1 MYSKIFNLYFSKDRH
16 PGNNIISEEY
26 FQASVDLEG
35 KRVANGSLKQNV
47 KDLVKLHYGD
57 DITEIE
63 YSRSPLRDY
72 YHLCTEELSN
82 SELGKLYFNL
92 MSMTYKGM
100 ELVDLVYK
108 ENGAQAVANFL
119 YSAKYNYFHR
129 VSIED
134 YEYYNPIPF
143 KFFLSLDHKKFMPRT
158 SQEMLFFKKVISPRA
173 YGKFVA
179 LSTKRMDRYRDRYSR
194 YLNRYFTT
202 EDFTAKFR
210 FNANF
215 TKMVTRKIIMKDK
228 LQTLDEWLSLYK
240 LTPIEYYSCFSIKSD
255 TVTPR
260 MELICSKAGMDT
272 RRFIFNSLILSLEKH
287 IANPFYGEKGHA
299 NPERSI
305 AISHSKFLKET
316 EGTPSF

>member
-26 FQASVDLEG
+26 FQASVELEG
-35 KRVANGSLKQNV
+35 KRKANGSLKQNV
-47 KDLVKLHYGD
+47 KDLVKLCYGKE
-57 DITEIE
+57 ITEIE

-72 YHLCTEELSN
+72 YHLCTEEFSH
-82 SELGKLYFNL
+82 SELGKLYFDL

-134 YEYYNPIPF
+134 YEYYNPVPF
-143 KFFLSLDHKKFMPRT
+143 RFFLSLDHKKFMPKT
-158 SQEMLFFKKVISPRA
+158 SQEMLFYKKIISPKA

-179 LSTKRMDRYRDRYSR
+179 LSTKKMERYRDCYSR
-194 YLNRYFTT
+194 YLNHYLGT
-202 EDFTAKFR
+202 EGERTSFR
-210 FNANF
+210 FNPNF
-215 TKMVTRKIIMKDK
+215 TRMVTRKIIMKDK
-228 LQTLDEWLSLYK
+228 LQMLDEWLKLYN
-240 LTPIEYYSCFSIKSD
+240 LTPIQYYSCFSIKSD
-255 TVTPR
+255 TVTPHI
-260 MELICSKAGMDT
+260 ELICEKAGMDT
-272 RRFIFNSLILSLEKH
+272 KRFLYNSLILSLEKH

-299 NPERSI
+299 NTERSL
-305 AISHSKFLKET
+305 AIQSSKFLKET

>member
-26 FQASVDLEG
+26 FQTSVELEG

-47 KDLVKLHYGD
+47 KDLVKLHYGKE
-57 DITEIE
+57 ITEIE

-72 YHLCTEELSN
+72 YHLCTEELSH
-82 SELGKLYFNL
+82 SELGKLYFDL

-100 ELVDLVYK
+100 ELVDFVYK

-134 YEYYNPIPF
+134 YEYYNPVPF
-143 KFFLSLDHKKFMPRT
+143 RFFLSLDHKKFMPKT

-179 LSTKRMDRYRDRYSR
+179 LSTKKMERYRDCYSR
-194 YLNRYFTT
+194 YLNHYLGT
-202 EDFTAKFR
+202 EGKRTSFR
-210 FNANF
+210 FNPNF
-215 TKMVTRKIIMKDK
+215 TRMVTRKIIMKDK
-228 LQTLDEWLSLYK
+228 LQMLDEWLKLYN
-240 LTPIEYYSCFSIKSD
+240 LTPIQYYSCFSIKSD
-255 TVTPR
+255 TVTPHI
-260 MELICSKAGMDT
+260 ELICEKAGMDT
-272 RRFIFNSLILSLEKH
+272 KRFLYNALILSLEKH

-299 NPERSI
+299 NPERSL
-305 AISHSKFLKET
+305 AIQSSKFLKET

>member
-26 FQASVDLEG
+26 FQASVELEG
-35 KRVANGSLKQNV
+35 KRIANGSLKQNV
-47 KDLVKLHYGD
+47 KDLVKLHYGKE
-57 DITEIE
+57 ITEIE

-72 YHLCTEELSN
+72 YHLCTEELSH
-82 SELGKLYFNL
+82 SELGKLYFDL

-119 YSAKYNYFHR
+119 YSAKYNYFHK

-134 YEYYNPIPF
+134 YDTYNPVPF
-143 KFFLSLDHKKFMPRT
+143 RFFLSLDHKKFMPKT
-158 SQEMLFFKKVISPRA
+158 SQEMLFYKKIISPRA

-179 LSTKRMDRYRDRYSR
+179 LSTKKMERYKDRYSR
-194 YLNRYFTT
+194 YLNHYLGT
-202 EDFTAKFR
+202 EGKRTSFR
-210 FNANF
+210 FNPNF
-215 TKMVTRKIIMKDK
+215 TRMVTRKIIMKDK
-228 LQTLDEWLSLYK
+228 LQMLDEWLKLYN
-240 LTPIEYYSCFSIKSD
+240 LTPIQYYSCFSIKSD
-255 TVTPR
+255 TVTPHI
-260 MELICSKAGMDT
+260 ELICEKAGMDT
-272 RRFIFNSLILSLEKH
+272 KRFLYNALILSLEKH

-299 NPERSI
+299 NPERSL
-305 AISHSKFLKET
+305 AIQSSKFLKES